1 MIEYFLDKLDRFV
14 QLYCE
19 KKKEDR
25 QLADDALRAVVLALN
40 ETEIY
45 YARRERGMPRS
56 EDSEMQLSRY
66 WSAASIPLRHIDP
79 IFSQTCDHKSRY
91 WLNPDDWD
99 DKKIVKYKIRLST
112 VSKKIRELRGIGV
125 AKNLAAKRKNSL
137 T

>member
-1 MIEYFLDKLDRFV
+1 MIEYLLDKLDRFV
-14 QLYCE
+14 QLYHE

-25 QLADDALRAVVLALN
+25 QLADDALRAMVFALN

-79 IFSQTCDHKSRY
+79 IFP
-91 WLNPDDWD
+91 PD
-99 DKKIVKYKIRLST
+99 L
-112 VSKKIRELRGIGV
+112 
-125 AKNLAAKRKNSL
+125 
-137 T
+137 